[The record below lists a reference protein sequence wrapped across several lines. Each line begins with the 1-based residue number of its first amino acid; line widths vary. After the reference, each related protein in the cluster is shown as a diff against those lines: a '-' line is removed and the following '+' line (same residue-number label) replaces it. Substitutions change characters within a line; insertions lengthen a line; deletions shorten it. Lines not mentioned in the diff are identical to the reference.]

1 MPDQPGKPSP
11 SATPADAIP
20 TGLGSRAHIA
30 QTLERARAT
39 IRAAHALR
47 GRSYS
52 LLARSETLV
61 GVSERMVQESDALR
75 AQLRA
80 SVAAYARRL
89 KAEGQPS
96 ERMLVL
102 VKTAVREAVP
112 PEFDAV
118 EVRELLE
125 DVVRWSVEAYYDAA

>member
-1 MPDQPGKPSP
+1 MPDPQGEP
-11 SATPADAIP
+11 TPNAASVEASP
-20 TGLGSRAHIA
+20 TGLGSRAYIA

-39 IRAAHALR
+39 IRASRALK

-52 LLARSETLV
+52 LLARAVSLV
-61 GVSERMVQESDALR
+61 GASERMVQESDALR

-89 KAEGQPS
+89 KAEGQPP

-102 VKTAVREAVP
+102 VKTAVRDAVP